1 LQKLEENVFLLLVGL
16 STLAFLWL
24 LWPFS
29 GAILWGTVLAIIFAP
44 VYRYLASRRGLKP
57 GFAALSTIILIIL
70 IVMLPLAAL
79 TAALAREATALYDE
93 MQSGQIDTDLYFNQ
107 ISDALPLWLRDLLGR
122 LGLGDLLSLQEI
134 FARALKQGS
143 QFLAS
148 KVLNIGHTTVQF
160 LISLGVMLYLLFFL
174 LRDGEALYTQF
185 RNAVPLPA
193 HQQAALFEKF
203 SAVVRATVKGDIL
216 VAMLQ
221 GALGGFIF
229 WFLDIRAAL
238 LWGVLMAVLSL
249 LPAVGAALVWFPVA
263 IYLIVSGAVWQG
275 LMLIAFGAVVIGLV
289 DNLVRPALVGKDTRM
304 PDYLVLIST
313 LGGLQ
318 LFGLNGFVVGPVIAT
333 TFITVWGIF
342 SDARHTNTPP

>member
-1 LQKLEENVFLLLVGL
+1 MQKLEENVFLLLVSL

-44 VYRYLASRRGLKP
+44 VYRYLAGRGGLKP
-57 GFAALSTIILIIL
+57 GFAALSTILLIIL

-79 TAALAREATALYDE
+79 TAALGREATALYDE
-93 MQSGQIDTDLYFNQ
+93 MQSGQIDTDLYFKQ

-122 LGLGDLLSLQEI
+122 LGLGDLLSLQET

-143 QFLAS
+143 QLLAS
-148 KVLNIGHTTVQF
+148 QVLNIGQTTIQF

-174 LRDGEALYTQF
+174 LRDGEALYAQI

-203 SAVVRATVKGDIL
+203 AAVVRATVKGDIL
-216 VAMLQ
+216 VSMLQ

-249 LPAVGAALVWFPVA
+249 LPAVGAALVWCPVA

-275 LMLIAFGAVVIGLV
+275 LLLMAFGAVVIGLV

-318 LFGLNGFVVGPVIAT
+318 LFGLNGFVVGPVIAA

-342 SDARHTNTPP
+342 SESRNAKIL